1 MQGVFRAGL
10 QCDMFSKELVKE
22 WQMQRKIK
30 SLILSGALFL
40 GISALLDNPLA
51 TADSVSKNECV
62 KCHTNVKGL
71 IRLGWEIEKIKGKP
85 TASREIA
92 GEG

>member
-1 MQGVFRAGL
+1 
-10 QCDMFSKELVKE
+10 MFTSEPVRE
-22 WQMQRKIK
+22 SQMKRYIK
-30 SLILSGALFL
+30 WLILSGALFL
-40 GISALLDNPLA
+40 GISALSDKPLA
-51 TADSVSKNECV
+51 TADSASENQCV

-85 TASREIA
+85 TASQEIA

>member
-1 MQGVFRAGL
+1 
-10 QCDMFSKELVKE
+10 MFTSEPVRE
-22 WQMQRKIK
+22 SQMKRYIK
-30 SLILSGALFL
+30 WLILSGALFL
-40 GISALLDNPLA
+40 GISALSDKPLA
-51 TADSVSKNECV
+51 TADCASENQCV

-85 TASREIA
+85 TASQEIA

>member
-1 MQGVFRAGL
+1 MVTK
-10 QCDMFSKELVKE
+10 DLVRE
-22 WQMQRKIK
+22 PQMQQR
-30 SLILSGALFL
+30 SNWFILFSALFL
-40 GISALLDNPLA
+40 WVVVLPIAPRFA
-51 TADSVSKNECV
+51 ADSANESECV